1 MLTTY
6 KNILYIVQCVQN
18 FYYNLLQKFFVLE
31 EKSKDSYLRLI
42 RKYYNYNIWIPPIK
56 IRSIFSKFI
65 CLFPSAKY

>member
-1 MLTTY
+1 MCAKL
-6 KNILYIVQCVQN
+6 
-18 FYYNLLQKFFVLE
+18 LLQFVTKVAFFRGERVKILI
-31 EKSKDSYLRLI
+31 YGLI